1 MKYIL
6 SIVGLGLLLTVIHQT
21 GQNFTTL
28 DPQPFETSLVTH
40 TKASESSYSGN
51 TSGQELVEY
60 AKLFYGVPYRYG
72 SSDPKVGFDCS
83 GFISHV
89 YTHFGIKVPRSS
101 VNFTDVGTPVEVDD
115 AAPGD
120 LVLFTGTDPESGTV
134 GHIGIVV
141 KNDDEGLEFIH
152 SSSGKQYSVTV
163 TPLEGY
169 YETRF
174 VKVIRVI

>member
-6 SIVGLGLLLTVIHQT
+6 SIIALGLALTIAQQT
-21 GQNFTTL
+21 RRNFTTL
-28 DPQPFETSLVTH
+28 EAQPLETFVATPLTESQTTRMASTTGQKLV
-40 TKASESSYSGN
+40 
-51 TSGQELVEY
+51 QY
-60 AKLFYGVPYRYG
+60 ARQFYGVPYRYG
-72 SSDPKVGFDCS
+72 SSDPSVGFDCS

-89 YTHFGIKVPRSS
+89 YTHFGIEVPRSS
-101 VNFTDVGTPVEVDD
+101 VNFTEVGTPVEVDN

-120 LVLFTGTDPESGTV
+120 LVLFTGTDPTSGTV

-141 KNDDEGLEFIH
+141 ENDEDGLDFIH

>member
-6 SIVGLGLLLTVIHQT
+6 SIIALGLMLTVAHQT
-21 GQNFTTL
+21 TQNFTTL
-28 DPQPFETSLVTH
+28 ETQPLETSVATRLTDPKTTRMASITGQKLVD
-40 TKASESSYSGN
+40 
-51 TSGQELVEY
+51 Y
-60 AKLFYGVPYRYG
+60 ARRFYGVPYRYG

-89 YTHFGIKVPRSS
+89 YTHFGIEVPRSS
-101 VNFTDVGTPVEVDD
+101 VNFTDVGTPVEVDQ
-115 AAPGD
+115 AVPGD
-120 LVLFTGTDPESGTV
+120 LVLFTGTNSENRTV
-134 GHIGIVV
+134 GHIGIVT
-141 KNDDEGLEFIH
+141 KNDDDGLEFIH

>member
-6 SIVGLGLLLTVIHQT
+6 SIIGLGLLLTVIHQAR
-21 GQNFTTL
+21 QNFTTL
-28 DPQPFETSLVTH
+28 DPQPFETSLVADRGTH
-40 TKASESSYSGN
+40 TM
-51 TSGQELVEY
+51 GQELVEY

-72 SSDPKVGFDCS
+72 SSDPEKGFDCS

-89 YTHFGIKVPRSS
+89 YTHFGIEVPRSS
-101 VNFTDVGTPVEVDD
+101 VNFTDVGTPVEVDS

-141 KNDDEGLEFIH
+141 KNDRDGLEFIH
-152 SSSGKQYSVTV
+152 STSGKQYSVTV

>member
-6 SIVGLGLLLTVIHQT
+6 SIIALGLVLTIAHQT
-21 GQNFTTL
+21 THNFTTL
-28 DPQPFETSLVTH
+28 EAQPLETSVATRLTESKATRIASVTGQKLV
-40 TKASESSYSGN
+40 
-51 TSGQELVEY
+51 QY
-60 AKLFYGVPYRYG
+60 AQQFYGVPYLYG
-72 SSDPKVGFDCS
+72 SSDPDVGFDCS

-89 YTHFGIKVPRSS
+89 YTHFGIEVPRSS
-101 VNFTDVGTPVEVDD
+101 VNFTDVGTPVEVDN
-115 AAPGD
+115 AIPGD
-120 LVLFTGTDPESGTV
+120 LVLFTGTDPASGTV
-134 GHIGIVV
+134 GHIGIVT

-169 YETRF
+169 YEDRF

>member
-6 SIVGLGLLLTVIHQT
+6 SIIALGLVLAIGHQT
-21 GQNFTTL
+21 SQNFTTL
-28 DPQPFETSLVTH
+28 EAQPQETSVATRLTSSPTTRMASVTGP
-40 TKASESSYSGN
+40 K
-51 TSGQELVEY
+51 LVEY
-60 AKLFYGVPYRYG
+60 ARRFYGVPYRYG
-72 SSDPKVGFDCS
+72 SSDPNVGFDCS
-83 GFISHV
+83 GFISYV
-89 YTHFGIKVPRSS
+89 YTHFGIEVPRSS
-101 VNFTDVGTPVEVDD
+101 ANFTDVGTPVEIDS

-134 GHIGIVV
+134 GHIGIVT
-141 KNDDEGLEFIH
+141 KNDRDGLEFIH

>member
-6 SIVGLGLLLTVIHQT
+6 SIIGLGLILTVFHQT
-21 GQNFTTL
+21 SQNFTALETQPL
-28 DPQPFETSLVTH
+28 ETSVATRLTDPQSTRMASVT
-40 TKASESSYSGN
+40 
-51 TSGQELVEY
+51 GQKLVEY
-60 AKLFYGVPYRYG
+60 AKLFYGVPYHYG
-72 SSDPKVGFDCS
+72 SSDPNVGFDCS

-89 YTHFGIKVPRSS
+89 YTHFGIEVPRSS
-101 VNFTDVGTPVEVDD
+101 VNFTDVGTPVEVDS

-120 LVLFTGTDPESGTV
+120 LVLFTGTDSESGTV
-134 GHIGIVV
+134 GHIGIVT
-141 KNDDEGLEFIH
+141 KNDRDGLEFIH

>member
-6 SIVGLGLLLTVIHQT
+6 SIIALGLVLTIAHQT
-21 GQNFTTL
+21 SQNFTTL
-28 DPQPFETSLVTH
+28 EAQPLETSVATRVPSVTGQKLV
-40 TKASESSYSGN
+40 
-51 TSGQELVEY
+51 QY

-72 SSDPKVGFDCS
+72 SSDPNVGFDCS

-89 YTHFGIKVPRSS
+89 YTHFNIQVPRSS
-101 VNFTDVGTPVEVDD
+101 VDFTNVGTPVEVDD

-120 LVLFTGTDPESGTV
+120 LVLFTGTDPESHTV
-134 GHIGIVV
+134 GHIGIIT
-141 KNDDEGLEFIH
+141 KNDHDGLEFIH

-163 TPLEGY
+163 TPLKGY

-174 VKVIRVI
+174 VKIIRVM